1 MGEIVIPSGVRR
13 PFFARPGKEFERNLE
28 GGKRQ
33 LQFTK
38 IGPTWSPNGAQMGPK
53 WSPNRPR
60 DVPREVPKT
69 RSQKKTSRAG
79 KNGHV
84 GAHGRILSK
93 LGAAL
98 GAILEK
104 VDFEG
109 GPKIVIFEAKST

>member
-1 MGEIVIPSGVRR
+1 ME
-13 PFFARPGKEFERNLE
+13 
-28 GGKRQ
+28 
-33 LQFTK
+33 
-38 IGPTWSPNGAQMGPK
+38 PK
-53 WSPNRPR
+53 WSPNGTKMEPKSAKGRPKGGAENQ
-60 DVPREVPKT
+60 VA
-69 RSQKKTSRAG
+69 KKPLG
-79 KNGHV
+79 QEKLGHV